1 MTAETVT
8 ILYWTVCDRSTLE
21 TTISISTAKS
31 PSQWSL
37 FSCDLHIYWRS
48 VTAGLTPLSIDVY
61 GGYSPDYVI
70 IDLDRKIEKQ
80 QLLFKMSVLLVLV
93 NENQE
98 NYYKCLSL
106 SNLNLHWYPQKS
118 MQEVRRLAR
127 IITVRPR
134 NSSFNTTECII
145 FC

>member
-1 MTAETVT
+1 MTG
-8 ILYWTVCDRSTLE
+8 
-21 TTISISTAKS
+21 
-31 PSQWSL
+31 
-37 FSCDLHIYWRS
+37 
-48 VTAGLTPLSIDVY
+48 GLTPLSIDVY

-70 IDLDRKIEKQ
+70 IDLDRKLEKQ
-80 QLLFKMSVLLVLV
+80 QLLFKMSILFVLV

-106 SNLNLHWYPQKS
+106 SNLNLQRYPQKS

-127 IITVRPR
+127 IITERPR

>member
-1 MTAETVT
+1 M
-8 ILYWTVCDRSTLE
+8 
-21 TTISISTAKS
+21 
-31 PSQWSL
+31 
-37 FSCDLHIYWRS
+37 
-48 VTAGLTPLSIDVY
+48 TAGLTPLSIDVY
-61 GGYSPDYVI
+61 GEYSPDYVI

-80 QLLFKMSVLLVLV
+80 QLLFKMSVLFVLV

-106 SNLNLHWYPQKS
+106 SNLNLQRYPQKS

-127 IITVRPR
+127 IITERPR

>member
-1 MTAETVT
+1 M
-8 ILYWTVCDRSTLE
+8 
-21 TTISISTAKS
+21 
-31 PSQWSL
+31 
-37 FSCDLHIYWRS
+37 
-48 VTAGLTPLSIDVY
+48 Y

-80 QLLFKMSVLLVLV
+80 QLLFKMSVLFVLV

-106 SNLNLHWYPQKS
+106 SNLNLQRYYPQKS

-127 IITVRPR
+127 IITERPR

>member
-1 MTAETVT
+1 M
-8 ILYWTVCDRSTLE
+8 
-21 TTISISTAKS
+21 
-31 PSQWSL
+31 
-37 FSCDLHIYWRS
+37 
-48 VTAGLTPLSIDVY
+48 TAGLTPLSIDVY

-80 QLLFKMSVLLVLV
+80 QLLFKMSVLFVRV

-106 SNLNLHWYPQKS
+106 SNLNLQRYPQKS

-127 IITVRPR
+127 IITERPR

>member
-1 MTAETVT
+1 M
-8 ILYWTVCDRSTLE
+8 
-21 TTISISTAKS
+21 
-31 PSQWSL
+31 
-37 FSCDLHIYWRS
+37 
-48 VTAGLTPLSIDVY
+48 Y

-70 IDLDRKIEKQ
+70 IDLDRKLEKQ
-80 QLLFKMSVLLVLV
+80 QLLFKMSVLFVLV

-106 SNLNLHWYPQKS
+106 SNLNLQRYPQKS
-118 MQEVRRLAR
+118 MQEVRRPGR
-127 IITVRPR
+127 IITERPR

>member
-1 MTAETVT
+1 M
-8 ILYWTVCDRSTLE
+8 
-21 TTISISTAKS
+21 
-31 PSQWSL
+31 
-37 FSCDLHIYWRS
+37 
-48 VTAGLTPLSIDVY
+48 TAGLTPLSIDVY

-80 QLLFKMSVLLVLV
+80 QLLFKMSVLFVRV

-106 SNLNLHWYPQKS
+106 SNLNLQWYPQKS

-127 IITVRPR
+127 IITVT
-134 NSSFNTTECII
+134 SQF
-145 FC
+145 

>member
-1 MTAETVT
+1 M
-8 ILYWTVCDRSTLE
+8 
-21 TTISISTAKS
+21 
-31 PSQWSL
+31 
-37 FSCDLHIYWRS
+37 
-48 VTAGLTPLSIDVY
+48 TAGLTPLSIDVY

-80 QLLFKMSVLLVLV
+80 QLLFKMSVLFVRV

-106 SNLNLHWYPQKS
+106 SNLNLQRYPQKS

-127 IITVRPR
+127 IITVT
-134 NSSFNTTECII
+134 SQF
-145 FC
+145 